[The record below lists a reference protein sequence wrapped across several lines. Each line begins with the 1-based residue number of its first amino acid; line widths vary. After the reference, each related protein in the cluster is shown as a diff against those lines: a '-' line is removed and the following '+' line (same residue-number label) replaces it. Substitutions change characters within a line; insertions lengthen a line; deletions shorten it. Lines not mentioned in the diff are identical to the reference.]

1 MHSAAL
7 YVVATP
13 IGNLEDI
20 TYRAVRLLAE
30 ADLVVAED
38 TRRSRI
44 LLEHYD
50 IRQPMISLHEH
61 NEQER
66 IPELLNRL
74 SSGESMALISDAGT
88 PLISD
93 PGYRLVREAA
103 SAGVPVIP
111 VPGPS
116 SVTAALCV
124 AGLPTDRFA
133 FEGFL
138 PARPGNRRKQLA
150 GLAREPRTLVFF
162 ESSHRIEA
170 CLADMRE
177 TFTGARQAVI
187 CRELT
192 KQFETVLRG
201 SLDELIAR
209 LEQSARQRKGE
220 FVMVIEGA
228 RESGE
233 SLDSIDLARQLL
245 EYLPASQAARVAA
258 RVVGGNRRDIYER
271 LQPREP

>member
-1 MHSAAL
+1 MHAAAL

-138 PARPGNRRKQLA
+138 PARPGNRRKQLG

-209 LEQSARQRKGE
+209 LERSARQRKGE
-220 FVMVIEGA
+220 FVVVIEGA
-228 RESGE
+228 NEPGE
-233 SLDSIDLARQLL
+233 SLDSMDLARQLL

-271 LQPREP
+271 LQPRES

>member
-220 FVMVIEGA
+220 FVIVIEGA
-228 RESGE
+228 REPGE
-233 SLDSIDLARQLL
+233 SLDSMDLARQLL

>member
-138 PARPGNRRKQLA
+138 PARPGNRRKQLG

-220 FVMVIEGA
+220 FVIVIEGA
-228 RESGE
+228 REPGE
-233 SLDSIDLARQLL
+233 SLDSMDLARQLL

>member
-138 PARPGNRRKQLA
+138 PARPGNRRKQLG

-220 FVMVIEGA
+220 FVIAIEGA
-228 RESGE
+228 REPGE
-233 SLDSIDLARQLL
+233 SLDSMDLARQLL

>member
-1 MHSAAL
+1 MHAAAL

-44 LLEHYD
+44 LLEHYA

-138 PARPGNRRKQLA
+138 PARPGNRRKQLG

-209 LEQSARQRKGE
+209 LERSARQRKGE
-220 FVMVIEGA
+220 FVIVIEGA
-228 RESGE
+228 NEPGE
-233 SLDSIDLARQLL
+233 SLDSMDLARQLL

-271 LQPREP
+271 LQPRES

>member
-1 MHSAAL
+1 MHPAAL

-138 PARPGNRRKQLA
+138 PARPGHRRKQLG

-220 FVMVIEGA
+220 FVIVIEGA
-228 RESGE
+228 REPGE
-233 SLDSIDLARQLL
+233 SLDSMDLARQLL

-271 LQPREP
+271 LQPRES

>member
-138 PARPGNRRKQLA
+138 PARPRNRRKQLG

-220 FVMVIEGA
+220 FVIVIEGA
-228 RESGE
+228 REPGD
-233 SLDSIDLARQLL
+233 SLDSMDLARQLL

>member
-1 MHSAAL
+1 MHSAEL

-138 PARPGNRRKQLA
+138 PARPGHRRKQLG

-220 FVMVIEGA
+220 FVIVIEGA
-228 RESGE
+228 REPGE
-233 SLDSIDLARQLL
+233 SLDSMDLARQLL

-271 LQPREP
+271 LQPRES

>member
-1 MHSAAL
+1 MHPAAL

-138 PARPGNRRKQLA
+138 PARPGNRRKQLG
-150 GLAREPRTLVFF
+150 GLAGEPRTLVFF

-220 FVMVIEGA
+220 FVIVIEGA
-228 RESGE
+228 REPGE
-233 SLDSIDLARQLL
+233 SLDSMDLARQLL

-271 LQPREP
+271 LQPRES

>member
-30 ADLVVAED
+30 ADLIVAED

-44 LLEHYD
+44 LLEHHD

-111 VPGPS
+111 VPGPR

-124 AGLPTDRFA
+124 VGPPTDRFA

-138 PARPGNRRKQLA
+138 PGRPGNRRKQLV

-220 FVMVIEGA
+220 FVIVIEGA
-228 RESGE
+228 REPGE
-233 SLDSIDLARQLL
+233 SLDSMDLARQLL

>member
-30 ADLVVAED
+30 ADLIVAED

-44 LLEHYD
+44 LLEHHD

-138 PARPGNRRKQLA
+138 PARPGNRRKQLV

-220 FVMVIEGA
+220 FVIVIEGA
-228 RESGE
+228 REPGE
-233 SLDSIDLARQLL
+233 SLDSMDLARQLL